1 MSIADRDYYYQRGNP
16 GWGRSPHEQSLRWTA
31 GTPPVVKWL
40 LIFNIAVFI
49 VAAILTRSNAPFFQR
64 KVAVEQQMIETWR
77 GPREVVQR
85 YELPSQFDLT
95 FGLLPSNL
103 IGRGYVWQLITYQF
117 LHADFLHLFFNMFT
131 LLMIGRYVEQQIG
144 SRPFLRLYLLGGIFA
159 GLANLLTHLFT
170 DMPTIGASG
179 SICAVIAAFGL
190 MNPHARL
197 TIFILFF
204 PLFIRARTFVI
215 VFALITA
222 FFAFTG
228 GRETIADLAH
238 LGGLVF
244 GWMYVYNILLVRRLV
259 DGRGHGPHA
268 HADHT
273 WRDAAGAVRR
283 WWRQTRRPSRLYKG
297 QPYEDADYRAASPR
311 ADQSAAS
318 APDQSAGTPAWDE
331 RMDAILDKMARE
343 GMHTLT
349 DEEWT
354 LLDRYRRG
362 AR

>member
-1 MSIADRDYYYQRGNP
+1 MSITDRDYYQQRGNP
-16 GWGRSPHEQSLRWTA
+16 TWGRSPHDQPMGWTA
-31 GTPPVVKWL
+31 GMPPVVKWL
-40 LIFNIAVFI
+40 LIINIAVFI
-49 VAAILTRSNAPFFQR
+49 IAAILTRSNASFFTRQ
-64 KVAVEQQMIETWR
+64 VAVEQQTVETWR
-77 GPREVVQR
+77 GQQVVMQR
-85 YELPSQFDLT
+85 TELPSQFELT

-117 LHADFLHLFFNMFT
+117 LHGSFFHIFFNMFT
-131 LLMIGRYVEQQIG
+131 LLMIGRYVERQIG

-159 GLANLLTHLFT
+159 GLANLLSHMFT

-190 MNPHARL
+190 MNPQVRL
-197 TIFILFF
+197 TVFILFF

-222 FFAFTG
+222 FFAITG

-244 GWMYVYNILLVRRLV
+244 GWMYVYNVLLVRRLV
-259 DGRGHGPHA
+259 DGRAGSAAARMDWHA
-268 HADHT
+268 LGDT
-273 WRDAAGAVRR
+273 LKR
-283 WWRQTRRPSRLYKG
+283 WWQRIRRPTRVYKG
-297 QPYEDADYRAASPR
+297 TQYEDAQYRAAPQPR
-311 ADQSAAS
+311 PAQTEQSA
-318 APDQSAGTPAWDE
+318 PAWDE
-331 RMDAILDKMARE
+331 RLDAILDKMGRE

-349 DEEWT
+349 DEEWA

-362 AR
+362 QR